1 MANLYKNVK
10 LDLSTTNLTNIITTP
25 TGSTIIIK
33 SILVSEDSGSTP
45 NITITLVESSNIFSI
60 FKSKALSANQT
71 LELLDKPLVIQ
82 AGEIL
87 KAQASAANQ
96 LHLIVSYLE
105 ITWSNWLEYQQK
117 MLMLLGVWYQRI
129 LQMP

>member
-1 MANLYKNVK
+1 MANTYKNVK
-10 LDLSTTNLTNIITTP
+10 ADLTSTGLVVLLNVP
-25 TGSTIIIK
+25 TGSTCILK
-33 SILVSEDSGSTP
+33 SILVSEDTGATP
-45 NITITLVESSNIFSI
+45 TIDITLVESSNIFSI

-105 ITWSNWLEYQQK
+105 IT
-117 MLMLLGVWYQRI
+117 
-129 LQMP
+129 

>member
-1 MANLYKNVK
+1 MANTYKNVK
-10 LDLSTTNLTNIITTP
+10 ADLTSTGLVVLLNVP
-25 TGSTIIIK
+25 TGSTCILK
-33 SILVSEDSGSTP
+33 SILVSEDTGATP
-45 NITITLVESSNIFSI
+45 TIDITLVESSNIFSI

-96 LHLIVSYLE
+96 IHLIVSYLE
-105 ITWSNWLEYQQK
+105 IT
-117 MLMLLGVWYQRI
+117 
-129 LQMP
+129 

>member
-1 MANLYKNVK
+1 MANTYKNVK
-10 LDLSTTNLTNIITTP
+10 ADLTSTGLVVLLNVP
-25 TGSTIIIK
+25 TGSTCILK
-33 SILVSEDSGSTP
+33 SILVSEDTGATP
-45 NITITLVESSNIFSI
+45 TIDITLVESSNIFSI

-96 LHLIVSYLE
+96 LHVIVSYLE
-105 ITWSNWLEYQQK
+105 IT
-117 MLMLLGVWYQRI
+117 
-129 LQMP
+129 

>member
-1 MANLYKNVK
+1 MANLYKNAK
-10 LDLSTTNLTNIITTP
+10 LDLSTTNLTNVITAA
-25 TGSTIIIK
+25 TGSTIIVK

-117 MLMLLGVWYQRI
+117 MLMMLGVWYQRI
-129 LQMP
+129 SQMP

>member
-1 MANLYKNVK
+1 MANLYKNAK
-10 LDLSTTNLTNIITTP
+10 LDLSTTNLTNIITAA
-25 TGSTIIIK
+25 TGSTIIVK

-96 LHLIVSYLE
+96 LHVIVSYLE

-117 MLMLLGVWYQRI
+117 MLMMLGVWYQRI
-129 LQMP
+129 SQMP

>member
-1 MANLYKNVK
+1 MELVDK
-10 LDLSTTNLTNIITTP
+10 
-25 TGSTIIIK
+25 IIK
-33 SILVSEDSGSTP
+33 GERAAIAKA
-45 NITITLVESSNIFSI
+45 ITLVESSNIFSI

-105 ITWSNWLEYQQK
+105 IT
-117 MLMLLGVWYQRI
+117 
-129 LQMP
+129 

>member
-96 LHLIVSYLE
+96 LHVIVSYLE

-117 MLMLLGVWYQRI
+117 MLMMLGVWYHRI